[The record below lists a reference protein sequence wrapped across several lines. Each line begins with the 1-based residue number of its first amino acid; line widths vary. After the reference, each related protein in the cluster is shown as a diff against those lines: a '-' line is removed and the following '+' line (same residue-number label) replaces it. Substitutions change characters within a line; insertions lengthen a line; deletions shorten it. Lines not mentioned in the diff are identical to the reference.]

1 MILILGIGNEMMGDD
16 AFGPLV
22 VKELKKK
29 NVSAKLW
36 SGSTPENFITKIK
49 EPIEKLILLDTADLG
64 EPPGTVKKINPS
76 LVSKHYISTHKIP
89 LNFLIRQLNPKETIF
104 IAAQPKSLDFGA
116 SPSKE
121 ILGAIGKALKYLN
134 FL

>member
-1 MILILGIGNEMMGDD
+1 MLVLGIGNEMMGDD

-22 VKELKKK
+22 IEKLKKK
-29 NVSAKLW
+29 NVSAELW

-49 EPIEKLILLDTADLG
+49 GPIEKLILLDTADLG

-76 LVSKHYISTHKIP
+76 LVSRHFISTHKIP
-89 LNFLIRQLNPKETIF
+89 LSFLIKQLNPKETIF

-116 SPSKE
+116 TPSEE
-121 ILGAIGKALKYLN
+121 ILGAAEKAVEMVEKLI
-134 FL
+134 